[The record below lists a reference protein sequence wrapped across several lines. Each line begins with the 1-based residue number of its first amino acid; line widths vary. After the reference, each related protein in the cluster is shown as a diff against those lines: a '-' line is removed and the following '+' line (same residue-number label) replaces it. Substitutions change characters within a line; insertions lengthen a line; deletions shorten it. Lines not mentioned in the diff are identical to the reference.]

1 MSIAKLEDWY
11 TSSMQNGGG
20 IDLPAHEKLIEL
32 LDDHTLASKFKAD
45 DRLPN
50 MMKDVIDKDNNYAT
64 DYELRLPYKHA
75 LRRILTICKENGLE
89 VKADLSFR

>member
-1 MSIAKLEDWY
+1 MPIAKLEDWY

-20 IDLPAHEKLIEL
+20 IDLPAHEKLLEM
-32 LDDHTLASKFKAD
+32 LDAHTLSDKFKSD

-50 MMKDVIDKDNNYAT
+50 MLKDVIFIDNNYTT

>member
-1 MSIAKLEDWY
+1 MFIPELEDWY
-11 TSSMQNGGG
+11 TSCHQMGGG
-20 IDLPAHEKLIEL
+20 IDLPAHEKLFEML
-32 LDDHTLASKFKAD
+32 STHALADKFKED

-50 MMKDVIDKDNNYAT
+50 MLADVKYIDNNYKT

-75 LRRILTICKENGLE
+75 LRRILTICKDNGLE